1 MKSRGMFLLVR
12 LRILDVLNE
21 IGHFLAPLG
30 LRILLAWEFWEAGKE
45 KYHGTN
51 WFGEIQEQ
59 FPLPFNLLP
68 PEMSWQMAMW
78 FELIG
83 AIALLVGFGT
93 RFFSFTLMILTLV
106 ATASVH
112 WPAEWATWTELFQA
126 GYDVCDNQGGNF
138 KIPVMYLVMLLALL
152 LTGPGKASLDYV
164 IWRRLVKPNYYPH
177 DIHK

>member
-1 MKSRGMFLLVR
+1 MKSPGMLLPVS
-12 LRILDVLNE
+12 LRILNVLNE

-30 LRILLAWEFWEAGKE
+30 LRILLAWEFWEAGRE
-45 KYHGTN
+45 KYFGTN
-51 WFGEIQEQ
+51 WFGSIQEK

-68 PEMSWQMAMW
+68 PEVSWQMAMW

-83 AIALLVGFGT
+83 AIALLIGLGT
-93 RFFSFTLMILTLV
+93 RFFAVALIILTLI

-126 GYDVCDNQGGNF
+126 GYDICNSQGGNF
-138 KIPVMYLVMLLALL
+138 KIPVMYLVMFLPLL
-152 LTGPGKASLDYV
+152 LNGPGKASLDYF
-164 IWRRLVKPNYYPH
+164 IWRRFAKPDYYPH